1 MLCAIE
7 IDVLNLTSSRY
18 DNSTGGKMSVPLI
31 GKYSKKKL
39 AVTDL
44 LLDLS
49 NFRTGTVSDQT
60 SAISALI
67 NSNANKIKGLVTN
80 ISENGFLDLDIPCV
94 FPDPT
99 NSGKYIVGE
108 GNRRISSLKM
118 LKTPAL
124 AKNTPLMEYIKKIKS
139 RSTKKIPS
147 KIECAIFESKKDCL
161 GYILMRHGYSPDGSG
176 VVQWNSIAKLRA
188 DTFVN
193 GTIHQEL
200 RVLEYVV
207 ERGSLSEKH
216 LKKIDSDEINI
227 TNLERLTDDKQVRSI
242 LGITGT
248 NCLISSFGEQWLLRI
263 WQNVIEVIIDAQ
275 HRGTKFTV
283 DNNINSTK
291 QRQKFIT
298 EIIEDVGKQYGDL
311 KNADNQKCERAD
323 LSGKP
328 NPVAAGSEPDTASTH
343 PSQKT
348 KTQTTS
354 ARKGLIPRKFN
365 PAGLKPQ
372 KAVNIC
378 DELKK
383 MDVDAF
389 PNSVGAMFRIFIEL
403 GIDDFLKTHP
413 TIRYKNDRLASKITA
428 IAKHMEDES
437 ILTKKELKPI
447 RDIISN
453 PRYPI
458 STDTLNAYVHNPHVS
473 PNADEL
479 KTGWDNIQ
487 HFMEEIWK

>member
-1 MLCAIE
+1 M
-7 IDVLNLTSSRY
+7 LNLTSSQL
-18 DNSTGGKMSVPLI
+18 DHSTGGKMSVPLI
-31 GKYSKKKL
+31 GKYRKKKL
-39 AVTDL
+39 SVTDL

-67 NSNANKIKGLVTN
+67 NSNANKIKGLVTS
-80 ISENGFLDLDIPCV
+80 ISENGFWDLDALCV

-124 AKNTPLMEYIKKIKS
+124 AKNTPLMDYIKKIKAK
-139 RSTKKIPS
+139 STRRIS
-147 KIECAIFESKKDCL
+147 SGIECAIFESKKDCL
-161 GYILMRHGYSPDGSG
+161 GYILIRHGYSTNGSG
-176 VVQWNSIAKLRA
+176 VVQWNSLGRLRA

-200 RVLEYVV
+200 RVLDYVV
-207 ERGSLSEKH
+207 EHGSLTEEH

-227 TNLERLTDDKQVRSI
+227 TNLARLTADKQVRSI

-248 NCLISSFGEQWLLRI
+248 DCLISSFGEQWLLKI
-263 WQNVIEVIIDAQ
+263 WQSVIEVIIDGN
-275 HRGTKFTV
+275 HRGAKFTV
-283 DNNINSTK
+283 DNNINSTN
-291 QRQKFIT
+291 QRQKFIK
-298 EIIEDVGKQYGDL
+298 EIIEDVGRKYGEL
-311 KNADNQKCERAD
+311 KNNNNKKDEKAYS
-323 LSGKP
+323 SGESSPIAAQNEP
-328 NPVAAGSEPDTASTH
+328 NSASTH
-343 PSQKT
+343 PSQKP

-383 MDVDAF
+383 MDVGAF
-389 PNSVGAMFRIFIEL
+389 PNSAGAMFRIFIEL
-403 GIDDFLKTHP
+403 GINVFLKTHP
-413 TIRYKNDRLASKITA
+413 SIPTKDRLASKITA
-428 IAKHMEDES
+428 IANHMEKES
-437 ILTKKELKPI
+437 ILTTKELKPI
-447 RDIISN
+447 RDIVNN